1 MEGYRYESWDMVPIY
16 ALGRVIIK
24 VCFMHEMWEK
34 ICEGDVDFTACCMH
48 PPSECFVWI

>member
-1 MEGYRYESWDMVPIY
+1 MNLGIWEPFY

-34 ICEGDVDFTACCMH
+34 ILCEGDV
-48 PPSECFVWI
+48 